1 MKQKYGSNFVFLIF
15 AILLSVLCCTD
26 IVTANQKT
34 NCQYDKNSPSLQSA
48 RESLRI
54 FRIECSINEL
64 NDFLHIETKTSAKD
78 SAKALILL
86 AEANYYFI
94 ESEKSRD
101 SVAANYLLLAFKSD
115 LEWDGELVIRNE
127 ELQRMLSD
135 IRKVAIGQSKVE
147 SDVSAPLW
155 KNKFVLGGIGGSI
168 VAGII
173 ITLISGGEQA
183 SESDP
188 QTIPEFPKPPN

>member
-1 MKQKYGSNFVFLIF
+1 M
-15 AILLSVLCCTD
+15 T
-26 IVTANQKT
+26 
-34 NCQYDKNSPSLQSA
+34 
-48 RESLRI
+48 
-54 FRIECSINEL
+54 
-64 NDFLHIETKTSAKD
+64 
-78 SAKALILL
+78 
-86 AEANYYFI
+86 EANYYFI

-101 SVAANYLLLAFKSD
+101 RVAANYLLLAFKSD